1 LCSATSIPCPDFNDL
16 RGRIWEDD
24 TRRRQTMDI
33 KDILN
38 TPSKAKETARFKIL
52 TRLPAQYGAVSEK
65 EITGRH

>member
-1 LCSATSIPCPDFNDL
+1 
-16 RGRIWEDD
+16 
-24 TRRRQTMDI
+24 MDI